1 MEACENHKTI
11 LLAAAAAAATAA
23 AAAAAQTEK
32 ANEQGEN
39 DIKGER
45 GKGERKGQS
54 RRATCAILKLVIFFF
69 PQLRHI
75 FKLSKSR
82 MKCDNI

>member
-11 LLAAAAAAATAA
+11 LLAAAAAA

-54 RRATCAILKLVIFFF
+54 RRATCAIL
-69 PQLRHI
+69 
-75 FKLSKSR
+75 
-82 MKCDNI
+82 